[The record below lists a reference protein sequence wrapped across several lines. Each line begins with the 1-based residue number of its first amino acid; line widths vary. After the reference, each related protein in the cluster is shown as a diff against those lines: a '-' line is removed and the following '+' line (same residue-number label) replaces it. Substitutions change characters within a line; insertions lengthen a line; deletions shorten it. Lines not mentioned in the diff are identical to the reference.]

1 MKDRDVSKHGRRDDR
16 LIRERVHD
24 PYKTR
29 LKLTDPAV
37 CPNCGAVYLS
47 DRWTWEPAPA
57 GAEETRCQAC
67 HRIRDKFPAGVVT
80 LSGAFLAAHR
90 DDILNLARHTED
102 QEKAEH
108 PLHRIMEIRDED
120 GATVIETTDIHLP
133 RRIGEA
139 IEKAYRGTL
148 DFHYEEEAYFLR
160 VRWTRDD

>member
-1 MKDRDVSKHGRRDDR
+1 MKDRDVSKHGRRGDR

-29 LKLTDPAV
+29 LKLKDPAV
-37 CPNCGAVYLS
+37 CPDCGAVYVS

-57 GAEETRCQAC
+57 GAEKALCQAC
-67 HRIRDKFPAGVVT
+67 HRVRDKYPAGTVT
-80 LSGAFLAAHR
+80 LTGAFLAAHR
-90 DDILNLARHTED
+90 DDILGLARHTGD
-102 QEKAEH
+102 REKAEH

>member
-37 CPNCGAVYLS
+37 CPDCGAVYLS

-67 HRIRDKFPAGVVT
+67 
-80 LSGAFLAAHR
+80 
-90 DDILNLARHTED
+90 
-102 QEKAEH
+102 
-108 PLHRIMEIRDED
+108 
-120 GATVIETTDIHLP
+120 
-133 RRIGEA
+133 
-139 IEKAYRGTL
+139 
-148 DFHYEEEAYFLR
+148 
-160 VRWTRDD
+160 